1 MKNYLRNWNFMRVFR
16 LALGVIVM
24 VQGIMANEWLMAGL
38 GGLFA
43 LMPLMNVGCCG
54 VNGCN
59 TPIAKSRTK
68 SEEITYEEVR

>member
-38 GGLFA
+38 GALFA
-43 LMPLMNVGCCG
+43 LMPLMNVGSLRSKRMQYAHCEKWNKIRRNN
-54 VNGCN
+54 V
-59 TPIAKSRTK
+59 
-68 SEEITYEEVR
+68 